1 MRKTVDI
8 GWLHRAI
15 CLCRGSAVAY
25 KAAFM
30 LASDPCKERHLLK
43 LCTARY
49 ALLERL
55 LAELDVSVGPAHLRR
70 LLECGGDDDVQP
82 ASLEVALTAA
92 VFCDCGLTQMF
103 GPDLALPGDSSIASV
118 AAGTHTPL
126 HPRVADARLLPASVY
141 HRGEADPRHR
151 ATSP

>member
-30 LASDPCKERHLLK
+30 LASDPCQEQHLLK

-55 LAELDVSVGPAHLRR
+55 LSELDASVGPAHLRR
-70 LLECGGDDDVQP
+70 LLERRGDDDGQST
-82 ASLEVALTAA
+82 SLEAALTAA
-92 VFCDCGLTQMF
+92 IFCDCGLTQMF
-103 GPDLALPGDSSIASV
+103 GRDLATLGDSPIALA
-118 AAGTHTPL
+118 AAGTHLPL
-126 HPRVADARLLPASVY
+126 HLRVADAHLLPASVCY
-141 HRGEADPRHR
+141 QREADPRHQ